1 MANHLRASQSA
12 CAESTIHLCGIYLIY
27 ILLSFISVMAAYAV
41 DAEGRHTDRIFLC
54 RVHTNRDAVTTWTS
68 CQLYVEFISVEFIID
83 LSSER
88 FALKK

>member
-1 MANHLRASQSA
+1 MANHLLASQSA

-27 ILLSFISVMAAYAV
+27 ILLSLNSGNGSIYMQW
-41 DAEGRHTDRIFLC
+41 TQIFLC
-54 RVHTNRDAVTTWTS
+54 RVHTNRDGVTTWTS

-83 LSSER
+83 LSPER